1 MGGVAGVAEVAV
13 VAGPDPML
21 DEVPVAFVVAA
32 SGAGEDLVP
41 QILARCRERLADF
54 KVPREVF
61 VVDELPRSTLEKV
74 AKNKLRDRAR
84 ELLGGQGT

>member
-1 MGGVAGVAEVAV
+1 
-13 VAGPDPML
+13 
-21 DEVPVAFVVAA
+21 
-32 SGAGEDLVP
+32 
-41 QILARCRERLADF
+41 
-54 KVPREVF
+54 VF

>member
-1 MGGVAGVAEVAV
+1 MASV
-13 VAGPDPML
+13 VP
-21 DEVPVAFVVAA
+21 AF
-32 SGAGEDLVP
+32 GAGEDLVP

-84 ELLGGQGT
+84 ELLGTGETKIDTPS